1 MNPGVRGRVL
11 DTLLGAAIGALVTGF
26 GGAVTVGIRLAQLE
40 ASVRERN
47 TAQTARDGE
56 QDRRL
61 NNIEATVYTKLQS
74 PDNRQ

>member
-26 GGAVTVGIRLAQLE
+26 GGAVTVGFRLAQLE

-47 TAQTARDGE
+47 TAQTARDSE

-61 NNIEATVYTKLQS
+61 NNIEATVYTKLQP
-74 PDNRQ
+74 PDRQ